1 MYKVSN
7 TRTVTNKQ
15 TGMQKQVRD
24 ISIQDNTGQ
33 IRISLWDTTSTVE
46 LNVGEDILLKD
57 SLVTYN
63 TYFNETTLT
72 VGDTEEI
79 MVLS

>member
-33 IRISLWDTTSTVE
+33 IRISLWDTASTVE

-72 VGDTEEI
+72 VGDTEDI

>member
-1 MYKVSN
+1 
-7 TRTVTNKQ
+7 
-15 TGMQKQVRD
+15 MQKQVRD

-33 IRISLWDTTSTVE
+33 IRISLWDTATTVE

-57 SLVTYN
+57 SLVTYD
-63 TYFNETTLT
+63 TYFKEATLT
-72 VGDTEEI
+72 VGDADDI